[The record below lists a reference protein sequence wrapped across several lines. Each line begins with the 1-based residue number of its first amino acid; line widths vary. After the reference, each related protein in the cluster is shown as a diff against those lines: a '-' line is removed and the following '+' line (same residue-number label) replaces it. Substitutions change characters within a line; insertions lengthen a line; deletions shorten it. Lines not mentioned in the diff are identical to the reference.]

1 MINWS
6 ETLVRWDVN
15 HPFLN
20 AREISRLKS
29 FLTNMG
35 FLGNHTIL
43 AEGYVE
49 ENIHYSEGTIGQEE
63 YADEMPSFWVEL
75 LEECVDTSRS
85 GFNYPLNRAQMSNA
99 KQGYQTAK
107 DTKKAGDYFV
117 DAVFEMLVEVLY
129 EFGAYDTYRIKPW
142 AFKVVEA
149 SGDIDKQQ
157 DRNDNEII
165 IGGMSWTIEINPLG
179 IYKDVDE

>member
-1 MINWS
+1 
-6 ETLVRWDVN
+6 
-15 HPFLN
+15 
-20 AREISRLKS
+20 
-29 FLTNMG
+29 
-35 FLGNHTIL
+35 
-43 AEGYVE
+43 
-49 ENIHYSEGTIGQEE
+49 
-63 YADEMPSFWVEL
+63 
-75 LEECVDTSRS
+75 
-85 GFNYPLNRAQMSNA
+85 MSNA

-117 DAVFEMLVEVLY
+117 DAVFEMLGEVLY
-129 EFGAYDTYRIKPW
+129 EFGVYDTYRIKPW

-179 IYKDVDE
+179 IYKDVD